1 MDCHAP
7 FVFFGYEL
15 HLPPEM
21 NARSSIS
28 LLYDLNGMIQ
38 KPFEIRSILP
48 YFPPFVD
55 DTVVTDG
62 MICIVIGFTPTTA
75 RETYHHSKE
84 LAAYIVGNP
93 VLDGFHLAEHAM
105 FHCGIEWQP
114 EVDSDDSSDAS
125 SEASGDASSDASS
138 DARSEASHDGGSD
151 ASDEA
156 SRETSNEE
164 YSDDYEEDAMEES
177 NPPLPSPS
185 DKLP

>member
-48 YFPPFVD
+48 YFPPYVD
-55 DTVVTDG
+55 DTAITDG

-84 LAAYIVGNP
+84 LAAYIRDNH

-114 EVDSDDSSDAS
+114 DVDSGSDQSEASEASKS
-125 SEASGDASSDASS
+125 SEASDSSETT
-138 DARSEASHDGGSD
+138 EAS
-151 ASDEA
+151 
-156 SRETSNEE
+156 EE
-164 YSDDYEEDAMEES
+164 YSDNYEDDMEES
-177 NPPLPSPS
+177 HPIPDELP
-185 DKLP
+185 

>member
-21 NARSSIS
+21 DARKSIS

-55 DTVVTDG
+55 DTVITDG
-62 MICIVIGFTPTTA
+62 MICIIIGFTPTTA
-75 RETYHHSKE
+75 RETYHHSKD
-84 LAAYIVGNP
+84 LATYIVNNP

-114 EVDSDDSSDAS
+114 EVDSEDDRDESSN
-125 SEASGDASSDASS
+125 
-138 DARSEASHDGGSD
+138 GGS
-151 ASDEA
+151 
-156 SRETSNEE
+156 ETSSEE
-164 YSDDYEEDAMEES
+164 YSDDYEEDVMEES
-177 NPPLPSPS
+177 HPPLPPPS
-185 DKLP
+185 DELP

>member
-7 FVFFGYEL
+7 IVFYGYEL

-28 LLYDLNGMIQ
+28 LLYDLNGMIE

-55 DTVVTDG
+55 DTAITDG

-84 LAAYIVGNP
+84 LAAYIRDNH
-93 VLDGFHLAEHAM
+93 VLDGFHVAEHAM

-114 EVDSDDSSDAS
+114 EVDSDGSSESSDAS
-125 SEASGDASSDASS
+125 GDSHETS
-138 DARSEASHDGGSD
+138 SEASH
-151 ASDEA
+151 EA
-156 SRETSNEE
+156 SHEPSEE
-164 YSDDYEEDAMEES
+164 YSDNYEEDVMEES
-177 NPPLPSPS
+177 HAVSDELP
-185 DKLP
+185 

>member
-7 FVFFGYEL
+7 IVFYGYEL

-28 LLYDLNGMIQ
+28 LLYDLNGMIE

-55 DTVVTDG
+55 DTAITDG

-84 LAAYIVGNP
+84 LAAYIRDNH
-93 VLDGFHLAEHAM
+93 VLDGFHVAEHAM

-114 EVDSDDSSDAS
+114 EVDSG
-125 SEASGDASSDASS
+125 SEASSDGSSKASSDGSKASS
-138 DARSEASHDGGSD
+138 QASSQASEPS
-151 ASDEA
+151 
-156 SRETSNEE
+156 EE
-164 YSDDYEEDAMEES
+164 YSDNYEEDVMEES
-177 NPPLPSPS
+177 HAVSDELP
-185 DKLP
+185 

>member
-48 YFPPFVD
+48 YFPPYVD
-55 DTVVTDG
+55 DTAITDG

-84 LAAYIVGNP
+84 LAAYIRDNH
-93 VLDGFHLAEHAM
+93 VLDGFHLAEHA
-105 FHCGIEWQP
+105 
-114 EVDSDDSSDAS
+114 
-125 SEASGDASSDASS
+125 
-138 DARSEASHDGGSD
+138 
-151 ASDEA
+151 
-156 SRETSNEE
+156 
-164 YSDDYEEDAMEES
+164 
-177 NPPLPSPS
+177 
-185 DKLP
+185 

>member
-7 FVFFGYEL
+7 IVFFGYEL

-28 LLYDLNGMIQ
+28 LLYDLNGMIE

-55 DTVVTDG
+55 DTAITDG

-84 LAAYIVGNP
+84 LAAYIRDNH
-93 VLDGFHLAEHAM
+93 VLDGFHVAEHAM

-114 EVDSDDSSDAS
+114 EVDSGSEASSESSEASSDQSEAS
-125 SEASGDASSDASS
+125 SEASSDASH
-138 DARSEASHDGGSD
+138 EAQS
-151 ASDEA
+151 
-156 SRETSNEE
+156 EE
-164 YSDDYEEDAMEES
+164 YSDNYEEDIMEES
-177 NPPLPSPS
+177 HAVSDELP
-185 DKLP
+185 

>member
-7 FVFFGYEL
+7 IVFYGYEL

-28 LLYDLNGMIQ
+28 LLYDLNGMIE

-55 DTVVTDG
+55 DTAITDG

-84 LAAYIVGNP
+84 LAAYIRDNH
-93 VLDGFHLAEHAM
+93 VLDGFHVAEHAM

-114 EVDSDDSSDAS
+114 EVDSDGSSESSDAS
-125 SEASGDASSDASS
+125 GDSHETS
-138 DARSEASHDGGSD
+138 SEASH
-151 ASDEA
+151 EA
-156 SRETSNEE
+156 SSEAISEASEPSEE
-164 YSDDYEEDAMEES
+164 YSDNYEEDVMEES
-177 NPPLPSPS
+177 HAVSDELP
-185 DKLP
+185 

>member
-7 FVFFGYEL
+7 IVFYGYEL

-28 LLYDLNGMIQ
+28 LLYDLNGMIE

-55 DTVVTDG
+55 DTAITDG

-84 LAAYIVGNP
+84 LATYIRDNH
-93 VLDGFHLAEHAM
+93 VLDGFHVAEHAI

-114 EVDSDDSSDAS
+114 EVDSDG
-125 SEASGDASSDASS
+125 EASSDASS
-138 DARSEASHDGGSD
+138 DSSDESDRSESSD
-151 ASDEA
+151 RS
-156 SRETSNEE
+156 ETSQASEPSEE
-164 YSDDYEEDAMEES
+164 YSDNYEEDVMEES
-177 NPPLPSPS
+177 HVVSDELP
-185 DKLP
+185 

>member
-21 NARSSIS
+21 DARKSIS
-28 LLYDLNGMIQ
+28 LLYDLNGMIE

-55 DTVVTDG
+55 DTVITDG
-62 MICIVIGFTPTTA
+62 MISIVIGFTPTTA

-84 LAAYIVGNP
+84 LATYIVDNP

-114 EVDSDDSSDAS
+114 EVDLEDDGSTTRSEAS
-125 SEASGDASSDASS
+125 SEASSDGSE
-138 DARSEASHDGGSD
+138 RSEAI
-151 ASDEA
+151 
-156 SRETSNEE
+156 NEE

-177 NPPLPSPS
+177 HPTPSNELP
-185 DKLP
+185 

>member
-21 NARSSIS
+21 DARSSIS
-28 LLYDLNGMIQ
+28 LLYDLNGMID

-55 DTVVTDG
+55 DTAITDG

-84 LAAYIVGNP
+84 LAAYIMDNH
-93 VLDGFHLAEHAM
+93 VLDGFHMAEHAM

-114 EVDSDDSSDAS
+114 EVDSDGSSDRSEASDGSSDGSSDSSSKAS
-125 SEASGDASSDASS
+125 SEASSDS
-138 DARSEASHDGGSD
+138 SEAQS
-151 ASDEA
+151 
-156 SRETSNEE
+156 EE
-164 YSDDYEEDAMEES
+164 YSDNYEDDMEES
-177 NPPLPSPS
+177 HPIPDELP
-185 DKLP
+185 

>member
-7 FVFFGYEL
+7 IVFYGYEL

-28 LLYDLNGMIQ
+28 LLYDLNGMIE

-55 DTVVTDG
+55 DTVITDG

-84 LAAYIVGNP
+84 LAAYIRDNH
-93 VLDGFHLAEHAM
+93 VLDGFHVADRAM

-114 EVDSDDSSDAS
+114 EVDS
-125 SEASGDASSDASS
+125 G
-138 DARSEASHDGGSD
+138 
-151 ASDEA
+151 
-156 SRETSNEE
+156 
-164 YSDDYEEDAMEES
+164 AMEAAIVAMEVKQVMNQAKPQAKQP
-177 NPPLPSPS
+177 NPVKNTVITMRKMLW
-185 DKLP
+185 KNRMWILVRT

>member
-55 DTVVTDG
+55 DTVITDG

-75 RETYHHSKE
+75 RETYQHSKE
-84 LAAYIVGNP
+84 LATYIVNNP

-114 EVDSDDSSDAS
+114 EVDSDG
-125 SEASGDASSDASS
+125 SEASSDQ
-138 DARSEASHDGGSD
+138 SEASHDGSEASSKGSD
-151 ASDEA
+151 QSEA
-156 SRETSNEE
+156 SEE

-177 NPPLPSPS
+177 HPPLPSPS
-185 DKLP
+185 DELP

>member
-7 FVFFGYEL
+7 IVFFGYEL

-28 LLYDLNGMIQ
+28 LLYDLNGMIE

-55 DTVVTDG
+55 DTVITDG

-84 LAAYIVGNP
+84 LAAYVVNNP
-93 VLDGFHLAEHAM
+93 VLDGFHVAEHAM

-114 EVDSDDSSDAS
+114 EVDSDGSEASSETS
-125 SEASGDASSDASS
+125 SEASRDGSESSHEPN
-138 DARSEASHDGGSD
+138 SEAS
-151 ASDEA
+151 
-156 SRETSNEE
+156 EE

-177 NPPLPSPS
+177 HHPLHSPS
-185 DKLP
+185 DELP

>member
-7 FVFFGYEL
+7 IVFYGYEL

-28 LLYDLNGMIQ
+28 LLYDLNGMIE

-55 DTVVTDG
+55 DTAITDG

-84 LAAYIVGNP
+84 LAAYIRDNH
-93 VLDGFHLAEHAM
+93 VLDGFHVAEHAM

-114 EVDSDDSSDAS
+114 EVDSGSDSSDSSDGSDRSEASDASSQAS
-125 SEASGDASSDASS
+125 SEASEPS
-138 DARSEASHDGGSD
+138 
-151 ASDEA
+151 
-156 SRETSNEE
+156 EE
-164 YSDDYEEDAMEES
+164 YSDNYEEDVMEES
-177 NPPLPSPS
+177 HMVSNELP
-185 DKLP
+185 

>member
-7 FVFFGYEL
+7 IVFYGYEL

-28 LLYDLNGMIQ
+28 LLYDLNGMIE

-55 DTVVTDG
+55 DTAITDG

-84 LAAYIVGNP
+84 LAAYIRDNH
-93 VLDGFHLAEHAM
+93 VLDGFHVADHAM

-114 EVDSDDSSDAS
+114 EVDSDGEASSESSDGSAASGDSHETSSDAS
-125 SEASGDASSDASS
+125 HETSSDASH
-138 DARSEASHDGGSD
+138 EAQS
-151 ASDEA
+151 
-156 SRETSNEE
+156 EE
-164 YSDDYEEDAMEES
+164 YSDNYEEDIMEES
-177 NPPLPSPS
+177 HPPLPSPS
-185 DKLP
+185 DELP

>member
-28 LLYDLNGMIQ
+28 LLYDLNGMIE

-75 RETYHHSKE
+75 RETYYHSKE

-93 VLDGFHLAEHAM
+93 VLDGFHVAEHAM

-114 EVDSDDSSDAS
+114 EVESGSDGSSD
-125 SEASGDASSDASS
+125 
-138 DARSEASHDGGSD
+138 RSEASSD
-151 ASDEA
+151 RSKASQ
-156 SRETSNEE
+156 E
-164 YSDDYEEDAMEES
+164 YSDNYEEDVMEES
-177 NPPLPSPS
+177 HAVSDELP
-185 DKLP
+185 

>member
-28 LLYDLNGMIQ
+28 LLYDLNGMIE

-62 MICIVIGFTPTTA
+62 MICIIIGFTPTTA

-84 LAAYIVGNP
+84 LAAYIRDNH
-93 VLDGFHLAEHAM
+93 VLDGFHVAEHAM

-114 EVDSDDSSDAS
+114 DVDSDDEGSETSHETSSDT
-125 SEASGDASSDASS
+125 
-138 DARSEASHDGGSD
+138 SH
-151 ASDEA
+151 
-156 SRETSNEE
+156 ETS
-164 YSDDYEEDAMEES
+164 DDEEDMEES
-177 NPPLPSPS
+177 NPLLPSPS
-185 DKLP
+185 DELL

>member
-7 FVFFGYEL
+7 IVFYGYEL

-28 LLYDLNGMIQ
+28 LLYDLNGMIE

-55 DTVVTDG
+55 DTAITDG

-84 LAAYIVGNP
+84 LATYIRDNH
-93 VLDGFHLAEHAM
+93 VLDGFHVAEHAM

-114 EVDSDDSSDAS
+114 EIDLDGSEDSGEDSDESD
-125 SEASGDASSDASS
+125 E
-138 DARSEASHDGGSD
+138 SEASHEST
-151 ASDEA
+151 EA
-156 SRETSNEE
+156 SHESIDEE
-164 YSDDYEEDAMEES
+164 YSDDYKKDAMEES
-177 NPPLPSPS
+177 HAVS
-185 DKLP
+185 DELS

>member
-7 FVFFGYEL
+7 IVFYGYEL

-28 LLYDLNGMIQ
+28 LLYDLNGMIE

-84 LAAYIVGNP
+84 LAAYIRDNH
-93 VLDGFHLAEHAM
+93 VLDGFHVADHAM

-114 EVDSDDSSDAS
+114 EVDSGSDSSDGSSKASSDSSESSDRSES
-125 SEASGDASSDASS
+125 SEASEPSESSETNGSS
-138 DARSEASHDGGSD
+138 KTSES
-151 ASDEA
+151 
-156 SRETSNEE
+156 SRPSAP
-164 YSDDYEEDAMEES
+164 SES
-177 NPPLPSPS
+177 SES
-185 DKLP
+185 SESS

>member
-7 FVFFGYEL
+7 IVFYGYEL

-28 LLYDLNGMIQ
+28 LLYDLNGMIE

-55 DTVVTDG
+55 DTAITDG

-84 LAAYIVGNP
+84 LAAYIRDNH
-93 VLDGFHLAEHAM
+93 VLDGFHVAEHAI

-114 EVDSDDSSDAS
+114 EVDSDGEASSDSSDG
-125 SEASGDASSDASS
+125 SEASSD
-138 DARSEASHDGGSD
+138 RSEA
-151 ASDEA
+151 
-156 SRETSNEE
+156 TSESAEPSEE
-164 YSDDYEEDAMEES
+164 YSDNYEEDVMEES
-177 NPPLPSPS
+177 HAVSDELP
-185 DKLP
+185 

>member
-7 FVFFGYEL
+7 IVFYGYEL

-28 LLYDLNGMIQ
+28 LLYDLNGMIE

-55 DTVVTDG
+55 DTAITDG

-84 LAAYIVGNP
+84 LAAYIRDNH

-114 EVDSDDSSDAS
+114 EVDSDGSSDAS
-125 SEASGDASSDASS
+125 GDSHETS
-138 DARSEASHDGGSD
+138 SEASH
-151 ASDEA
+151 EA
-156 SRETSNEE
+156 SSEAISEASEPSEE
-164 YSDDYEEDAMEES
+164 YSDNYEVEVMEES
-177 NPPLPSPS
+177 HAVSDELP
-185 DKLP
+185 

>member
-55 DTVVTDG
+55 DTAITDG

-84 LAAYIVGNP
+84 LATYIVDNP
-93 VLDGFHLAEHAM
+93 VLDGFHVAEHAM

-114 EVDSDDSSDAS
+114 EVDSEDDGNTVGDDGSEAS
-125 SEASGDASSDASS
+125 SEAS
-138 DARSEASHDGGSD
+138 
-151 ASDEA
+151 
-156 SRETSNEE
+156 EE

-185 DKLP
+185 DELP

>member
-7 FVFFGYEL
+7 IVFYGYEL

-28 LLYDLNGMIQ
+28 LLYDLNGMIE

-55 DTVVTDG
+55 DTAITDG

-84 LAAYIVGNP
+84 LAAYIVCNP
-93 VLDGFHLAEHAM
+93 VLDGFHVAEHAM

-114 EVDSDDSSDAS
+114 EVESDGSSDRSDRSDGSQAS
-125 SEASGDASSDASS
+125 SEASEPS
-138 DARSEASHDGGSD
+138 
-151 ASDEA
+151 
-156 SRETSNEE
+156 EE
-164 YSDDYEEDAMEES
+164 YSDNYEEDVMEES
-177 NPPLPSPS
+177 HMVSDELP
-185 DKLP
+185 

>member
-48 YFPPFVD
+48 YFPPYVD
-55 DTVVTDG
+55 DTAITDG

-84 LAAYIVGNP
+84 LAAYIMDNH

-114 EVDSDDSSDAS
+114 EASSES
-125 SEASGDASSDASS
+125 SEASSESSEASSESSEASHDQS
-138 DARSEASHDGGSD
+138 EARSEARSEAS
-151 ASDEA
+151 
-156 SRETSNEE
+156 EE
-164 YSDDYEEDAMEES
+164 YSDNYEDDMEES
-177 NPPLPSPS
+177 HPVSDELP
-185 DKLP
+185 

>member
-28 LLYDLNGMIQ
+28 LLYDLNGMIE

-48 YFPPFVD
+48 YFPSFVD
-55 DTVVTDG
+55 DTAITDG

-84 LAAYIVGNP
+84 LAAYIRDNP

-114 EVDSDDSSDAS
+114 NVDSDSEASSDQSEASSDHSEAS
-125 SEASGDASSDASS
+125 SEASHETSSK
-138 DARSEASHDGGSD
+138 ASHDGS
-151 ASDEA
+151 
-156 SRETSNEE
+156 EE
-164 YSDDYEEDAMEES
+164 YSDNYEEDVMEES
-177 NPPLPSPS
+177 NAVPNELP
-185 DKLP
+185 

>member
-7 FVFFGYEL
+7 IVFYGYEL

-28 LLYDLNGMIQ
+28 LLYDLNGMIE

-55 DTVVTDG
+55 DTAITDG

-84 LAAYIVGNP
+84 LAAYIRDNH

-114 EVDSDDSSDAS
+114 EVDSDGSSEASSEGSHEAS
-125 SEASGDASSDASS
+125 SEAI
-138 DARSEASHDGGSD
+138 SEASEPS
-151 ASDEA
+151 
-156 SRETSNEE
+156 EE
-164 YSDDYEEDAMEES
+164 YSDNYEEDVMEES
-177 NPPLPSPS
+177 HAVSDELP
-185 DKLP
+185 

>member
-7 FVFFGYEL
+7 IVFYGYEL

-28 LLYDLNGMIQ
+28 LLYDLNGMIE

-55 DTVVTDG
+55 DTAITDG

-84 LAAYIVGNP
+84 LAAYIRDNH
-93 VLDGFHLAEHAM
+93 VLDGFHVADRAM

-114 EVDSDDSSDAS
+114 EVDSGSDSSDGSDGSDGSES
-125 SEASGDASSDASS
+125 SEAQS
-138 DARSEASHDGGSD
+138 
-151 ASDEA
+151 
-156 SRETSNEE
+156 EE
-164 YSDDYEEDAMEES
+164 YSDNYEEDVMEES
-177 NPPLPSPS
+177 HAVSDELP
-185 DKLP
+185 

>member
-7 FVFFGYEL
+7 IVFFGYEL

-28 LLYDLNGMIQ
+28 LLYDLNGMIE

-55 DTVVTDG
+55 DTAITDG

-84 LAAYIVGNP
+84 LAAYIRDNH
-93 VLDGFHLAEHAM
+93 VLDGFHVAEHAI

-114 EVDSDDSSDAS
+114 EVDSDDEAS
-125 SEASGDASSDASS
+125 SEASSDQSEASSDGSS
-138 DARSEASHDGGSD
+138 DGSQSTEARSEAS
-151 ASDEA
+151 
-156 SRETSNEE
+156 EE
-164 YSDDYEEDAMEES
+164 YSDDYEENAMEES
-177 NPPLPSPS
+177 HPPLPSPS
-185 DKLP
+185 DELP

>member
-28 LLYDLNGMIQ
+28 LLYDLNGMIE

-48 YFPPFVD
+48 YFPPYVD
-55 DTVVTDG
+55 DTAITDG
-62 MICIVIGFTPTTA
+62 MICMVIGFTPTTA
-75 RETYHHSKE
+75 RETYHHSKD
-84 LAAYIVGNP
+84 LATYIVGNP

-114 EVDSDDSSDAS
+114 EVELDGSES
-125 SEASGDASSDASS
+125 SESSEST
-138 DARSEASHDGGSD
+138 EASD
-151 ASDEA
+151 
-156 SRETSNEE
+156 EE
-164 YSDDYEEDAMEES
+164 YSDNYEEDVMEES
-177 NPPLPSPS
+177 HAVPDELP
-185 DKLP
+185 

>member
-7 FVFFGYEL
+7 IVFFGYEL

-28 LLYDLNGMIQ
+28 LLYDLNGMIE

-55 DTVVTDG
+55 DTAITDG

-84 LAAYIVGNP
+84 LAAYIRDNH
-93 VLDGFHLAEHAM
+93 VLDGFHVAEHAM

-114 EVDSDDSSDAS
+114 EVDSSSEAS
-125 SEASGDASSDASS
+125 SEASSESSDASS
-138 DARSEASHDGGSD
+138 DQSEASSEASHEPRSD
-151 ASDEA
+151 ASEA
-156 SRETSNEE
+156 SEE
-164 YSDDYEEDAMEES
+164 YSDNYEEDIMEES
-177 NPPLPSPS
+177 HAVSDELP
-185 DKLP
+185 

>member
-21 NARSSIS
+21 NARNSIS
-28 LLYDLNGMIQ
+28 LLYDLNGMIE

-75 RETYHHSKE
+75 RETYHHSKD
-84 LAAYIVGNP
+84 LAAYIRDNP

-114 EVDSDDSSDAS
+114 EVDSGSEAS
-125 SEASGDASSDASS
+125 SEASSQPS
-138 DARSEASHDGGSD
+138 RDGTET
-151 ASDEA
+151 SDE
-156 SRETSNEE
+156 SRDEE
-164 YSDDYEEDAMEES
+164 YSDNYEEDTMEES
-177 NPPLPSPS
+177 HAISDELP
-185 DKLP
+185 

>member
-7 FVFFGYEL
+7 IVFYGYEL

-28 LLYDLNGMIQ
+28 LLYDLNGMIE

-55 DTVVTDG
+55 DTAITDG

-84 LAAYIVGNP
+84 LAAYIRDNH

-114 EVDSDDSSDAS
+114 EVDSDGSSDAS
-125 SEASGDASSDASS
+125 GDSHETS
-138 DARSEASHDGGSD
+138 SEASH
-151 ASDEA
+151 EA
-156 SRETSNEE
+156 SSEAISEASEPSEE
-164 YSDDYEEDAMEES
+164 YSDNYEEDVMEES
-177 NPPLPSPS
+177 HAVSDELP
-185 DKLP
+185 

>member
-48 YFPPFVD
+48 YFPPYVD
-55 DTVVTDG
+55 DTAITDG

-84 LAAYIVGNP
+84 LAAYIMDNH

-114 EVDSDDSSDAS
+114 EVDSDGSSES
-125 SEASGDASSDASS
+125 SEASSDGSEASHDQSEARSE
-138 DARSEASHDGGSD
+138 ARSEAS
-151 ASDEA
+151 
-156 SRETSNEE
+156 EE
-164 YSDDYEEDAMEES
+164 YSDNYEDDMEES
-177 NPPLPSPS
+177 HPVSDELP
-185 DKLP
+185 